1 MGNMKNVVNSRSAQQ
16 TTLLVYSV
24 IWMFSVVMFW
34 LFHSSSIAL
43 LYSVIVNLVLL
54 PGASFVISF
63 LSGHKDYFGRWKLT
77 TPLVFGIMHGLNW
90 SMTFGLSNTLV
101 TGNINLPNIDQ
112 MSISAVLS
120 VIGLIIGII
129 AKYVK
134 RK

>member
-1 MGNMKNVVNSRSAQQ
+1 MSDVKKNVKSCSAHR
-16 TTLLVYSV
+16 TALFVYSG
-24 IWMFSVVMFW
+24 IWLFSVVMFW

-43 LYSVIVNLVLL
+43 LYSAIVNFVLL
-54 PGASFVISF
+54 PGASFVVSF
-63 LSGHKDYFGRWKLT
+63 LSGHKDYFGRWKWI

-101 TGNINLPNIDQ
+101 TGNINLPNIEQ

-120 VIGLIIGII
+120 VIGLVIGTI

-134 RK
+134 KK